1 MSRPA
6 AVKPRCFGRHRCLP
20 DRDFACSLAIA
31 AKEPTMPSMFNARD
45 AGNYEKLM
53 GRWSRR
59 LAPLFIEH
67 AGIADGEE
75 VLEIGCGTGSLTFAL
90 AEASRLARLTAIDHF
105 EVYLVAA
112 QAKNRDPRILLE
124 QGDGSAS
131 RFADATFDRTL
142 SMLVL
147 PSVVPQPEQM
157 VAEMRRVT
165 RPGGVVAAAFWDSP
179 GGSPSQRMLWDT
191 AAALDE
197 AAAEARDRTMGR
209 PIYAPGAMARM
220 WAEAGLTDIDQR
232 SLMIR
237 MDFADFADYW
247 APFASGEGALG
258 AYVANL
264 GDTQRDRLERQL
276 RSAYLTGR
284 PDGERSFVAVA
295 LSCRGVV
302 RG

>member
-1 MSRPA
+1 
-6 AVKPRCFGRHRCLP
+6 
-20 DRDFACSLAIA
+20 
-31 AKEPTMPSMFNARD
+31 MPSMFNARD

-75 VLEIGCGTGSLTFAL
+75 VLEIGCGTGSLTFTLPQKAAL
-90 AEASRLARLTAIDHF
+90 AGLTAIDHS
-105 EVYLVAA
+105 EIYLAAA
-112 QAKNRDPRILLE
+112 QARNHDPRIHLE
-124 QGDGSAS
+124 QGDGCALRFPDAS
-131 RFADATFDRTL
+131 FDRAL

-147 PSVVPQPEQM
+147 PSVLPEPGLM

-179 GGSPSQRMLWDT
+179 GGSSSQRMLWDT

-209 PIYAPGAMARM
+209 PIYAPGALARM

-237 MDFADFADYW
+237 MDFTDFADYW

-258 AYVANL
+258 AYVAGL
-264 GDTQRDRLERQL
+264 DDARREHLERQL

>member
-1 MSRPA
+1 
-6 AVKPRCFGRHRCLP
+6 
-20 DRDFACSLAIA
+20 
-31 AKEPTMPSMFNARD
+31 MPSMFNARD

-75 VLEIGCGTGSLTFAL
+75 ALEVGCGTGSLTFTLVQKTAL
-90 AEASRLARLTAIDHF
+90 GGLTAIDHSPI
-105 EVYLVAA
+105 YLAAA
-112 QAKNRDPRILLE
+112 QARNNDPRTRLE
-124 QGDGSAS
+124 HGDGTAL
-131 RFADATFDRTL
+131 RFPAARFDRTL

-147 PSVVPQPEQM
+147 PSVLPEPALM
-157 VAEMRRVT
+157 VTEMRRVT

-179 GGSPSQRMLWDT
+179 GGNPSQRMLWDT

-209 PIYAPGAMARM
+209 PIYAPGAMARL

-247 APFASGEGALG
+247 APYVSGEGALG
-258 AYVANL
+258 AYVAGL
-264 GDTQRDRLERQL
+264 DDERRYRLEHQL

-302 RG
+302 PR

>member
-1 MSRPA
+1 
-6 AVKPRCFGRHRCLP
+6 
-20 DRDFACSLAIA
+20 
-31 AKEPTMPSMFNARD
+31 MPSMFNARD
-45 AGNYEKLM
+45 AGNYERLM

-67 AGIADGEE
+67 AGIADGEIVIE
-75 VLEIGCGTGSLTFAL
+75 VGCGTGSLTFAL
-90 AEASRLARLTAIDHF
+90 PQAAALAGLTAIDHS
-105 EVYLVAA
+105 EIYLAAA
-112 QAKNRDPRILLE
+112 QAANREPRIRLE
-124 QGDGSAS
+124 QGDGCALRFPDAS
-131 RFADATFDRTL
+131 FDRAL

-147 PSVVPQPEQM
+147 PSVLPHPELM

-191 AAALDE
+191 AAALDPT
-197 AAAEARDRTMGR
+197 AAEARDRTMGR
-209 PIYAPGAMARM
+209 PIYAPGAMGRI
-220 WAEAGLTDIDQR
+220 WAEVGLVDIDQR

-247 APFASGEGALG
+247 QPFASGEGALG
-258 AYVANL
+258 AYVAGLDDAGRN
-264 GDTQRDRLERQL
+264 RLECHL
-276 RSAYLTGR
+276 RAAYLTGR

-302 RG
+302 PH

>member
-1 MSRPA
+1 
-6 AVKPRCFGRHRCLP
+6 
-20 DRDFACSLAIA
+20 
-31 AKEPTMPSMFNARD
+31 MPSVFNARD
-45 AGNYEKLM
+45 AGNYERLM

-59 LAPLFIEH
+59 LAPLFIAH
-67 AGIADGEE
+67 AGLADGET
-75 VLEIGCGTGSLTFAL
+75 VLEIGCGTGSLTFELVSAAKL
-90 AEASRLARLTAIDHF
+90 GSLTAIDHSPI
-105 EVYLVAA
+105 YLAAA
-112 QAKNRDPRILLE
+112 QAKDRGGSIRFE
-124 QGDGSAS
+124 QGDGCAL
-131 RFADATFDRTL
+131 RFADTSFDRTL

-147 PSVVPQPEQM
+147 PSVIPEPDAM

-179 GGSPSQRMLWDT
+179 GGTPSQRMLWDT

-197 AAAEARDRTMGR
+197 DAKTARDTTMSR
-209 PIYAPGAMARM
+209 PIYAPGALTRM
-220 WAEAGLTDIDQR
+220 WAAAGLTEIDQR

-247 APFASGEGALG
+247 RPFASGEGSLG
-258 AYVANL
+258 AYVAAL
-264 GDTQRDRLERQL
+264 DDTARGRLEHHL

-302 RG
+302 PSH

>member
-1 MSRPA
+1 
-6 AVKPRCFGRHRCLP
+6 
-20 DRDFACSLAIA
+20 
-31 AKEPTMPSMFNARD
+31 MPSIFNARD

-67 AGIADGEE
+67 AGIAEGEN

-90 AEASRLARLTAIDHF
+90 SKAAPLARLTAIDHS
-105 EVYLVAA
+105 EVYLAAA
-112 QAKNRDPRILLE
+112 QAKNSDPGIRFE
-124 QGDGSAS
+124 QGDGCAL
-131 RFADATFDRTL
+131 RFADNGFDRSL

-147 PSVVPQPEQM
+147 PSVVPQPELM

-179 GGSPSQRMLWDT
+179 GGTPSQRMLWDT

-197 AAAEARDRTMGR
+197 AAAAARDRTMSR
-209 PIYAPGAMARM
+209 PIYAPGALARM
-220 WAEAGLTDIDQR
+220 WAEAGLTEIDQR

-237 MDFADFADYW
+237 MDFVDFADYW
-247 APFASGEGALG
+247 EPFASGEGALG
-258 AYVANL
+258 AYVSTLDSA
-264 GDTQRDRLERQL
+264 GRDRLRQHL

-284 PDGERSFVAVA
+284 PDGGRSFVAVA

-302 RG
+302 PS

>member
-1 MSRPA
+1 
-6 AVKPRCFGRHRCLP
+6 
-20 DRDFACSLAIA
+20 
-31 AKEPTMPSMFNARD
+31 MPSMFNARD
-45 AGNYEKLM
+45 AGNYERLM

-59 LAPLFIEH
+59 LAPLFIER
-67 AGIADGEE
+67 AGIADGENVIE
-75 VLEIGCGTGSLTFAL
+75 VGCGTGSLTFTLPQRA
-90 AEASRLARLTAIDHF
+90 ALARLTAIDHS
-105 EVYLVAA
+105 EIYLAAA
-112 QAKNRDPRILLE
+112 QAKNNNPRIRLE
-124 QGDGSAS
+124 QGDGCSLRFPDAS
-131 RFADATFDRTL
+131 FDRAL

-147 PSVVPQPEQM
+147 PSVIPQPQLM

-179 GGSPSQRMLWDT
+179 GGSAAQRMLWDT

-209 PIYAPGAMARM
+209 PIYMPGALARM
-220 WAEAGLTDIDQR
+220 WEEAGLVDIDQQ

-237 MDFADFADYW
+237 MDFTDFADYW
-247 APFASGEGALG
+247 EPFASGEGALG
-258 AYVANL
+258 AYVAAL
-264 GDTQRDRLERQL
+264 DDARRERLKEHL

-302 RG
+302 PGA

>member
-1 MSRPA
+1 M
-6 AVKPRCFGRHRCLP
+6 
-20 DRDFACSLAIA
+20 
-31 AKEPTMPSMFNARD
+31 PTMFNARD

-67 AGIADGEE
+67 AGIAAGEN

-90 AEASRLARLTAIDHF
+90 PQAATIAGLTAIDHS
-105 EVYLVAA
+105 EIYLAAA
-112 QAKNRDPRILLE
+112 QAKNHDPRIRFE
-124 QGDGSAS
+124 QGDGCAL
-131 RFADATFDRTL
+131 RFPDAKFDRTL

-147 PSVVPQPEQM
+147 PSVLPEPEQM

-179 GGSPSQRMLWDT
+179 GGSPHQRMLWDI

-197 AAAEARDRTMGR
+197 AAQAARDRTMSR
-209 PIYAPGAMARM
+209 PIYAPGALARM
-220 WAEAGLTDIDQR
+220 WAEVGLRNIDQR

-237 MDFADFADYW
+237 IDFTNFADYW
-247 APFASGEGALG
+247 EPFAAGEGAIG
-258 AYVANL
+258 DYVASL
-264 GDTQRDRLERQL
+264 DDDRRARLERHL

-302 RG
+302 PKE